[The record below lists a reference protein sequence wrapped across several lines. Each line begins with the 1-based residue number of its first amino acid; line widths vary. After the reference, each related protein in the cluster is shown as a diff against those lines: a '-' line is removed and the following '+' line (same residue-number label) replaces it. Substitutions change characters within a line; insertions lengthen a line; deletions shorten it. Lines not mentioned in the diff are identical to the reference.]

1 MRAPPGGLERAMM
14 KFAAKLALLPLAALA
29 LGPAGAREAPPQA
42 FSVEGYSDLADLT
55 LGAPA
60 ILRGTVT
67 KADRLSAKDAPD
79 VSPGRVRVLV
89 EASVQ
94 AAIAAPSAVAPVVK
108 YLWETK
114 ADAKGKPPK
123 LKGAAV
129 LLFARPVSGRED
141 QILLTGPN
149 SQIAATA
156 SAEATVRRILT
167 EARDPELRTFRVT
180 GIANAFH
187 VPGSIPGEAE
197 TQIFLATA
205 TQRPVSL
212 VVLSRPGQPKS
223 YSLATGDV
231 IDEAAKPIPPQTL
244 LWYRLAC
251 TLPSALPAGV
261 AGGPDAASQAATAE
275 DYRFVVDSLGKCG
288 RTLRTN

>member
-1 MRAPPGGLERAMM
+1 MPVTRTLLLLL
-14 KFAAKLALLPLAALA
+14 FAAHLSAAEIA
-29 LGPAGAREAPPQA
+29 AARAAPPQA
-42 FSVEGYSDLADLT
+42 VVVEGYSDLADLT
-55 LGAPA
+55 LGAPT
-60 ILRGTVT
+60 ILRATVT
-67 KADRLSAKDAPD
+67 KSDRLNAKEAPD
-79 VSPGRVRVLV
+79 VPPGRVRLLV
-89 EASVQ
+89 EATVM
-94 AAIAAPSAVAPVVK
+94 AAIAAPSAVAPMVK
-108 YLWETK
+108 YLWETA

-123 LKGAAV
+123 LKAATV
-129 LLFARPVSGRED
+129 LLFARPVAGRED

-167 EARDPELRTFRVT
+167 EARDPELRALRVT

-187 VPGSIPGEAE
+187 VPGSLPGESE
-197 TQIFLATA
+197 TQIFVATA
-205 TQRPVSL
+205 SQRPVSL

-251 TLPSALPAGV
+251 ALPAALPPGITGGLD
-261 AGGPDAASQAATAE
+261 AGSQAATAA
-275 DYRFVVDSLGKCG
+275 DYRFVLESLGKCG
-288 RTLRTN
+288 RTLRRN